1 MSGTYRH
8 LAPGRYHLV
17 VESGEGPAGIRRP
30 DGRDIIVGVEG
41 GRRDFHIPSDERVY
55 YWWRGPAPREGVR
68 LTPDR
73 HLGMRPMVE
82 AGSV

>member
-8 LAPGRYHLV
+8 LAPGRYQLV
-17 VESGEGPAGIRRP
+17 VDTGHGPAGIRRP

-41 GRRDFHIPSDERVY
+41 GQKRFSIPDSERVY

-68 LTPDR
+68 LMSEARSETPP
-73 HLGMRPMVE
+73 LVE
-82 AGSV
+82 TAGG